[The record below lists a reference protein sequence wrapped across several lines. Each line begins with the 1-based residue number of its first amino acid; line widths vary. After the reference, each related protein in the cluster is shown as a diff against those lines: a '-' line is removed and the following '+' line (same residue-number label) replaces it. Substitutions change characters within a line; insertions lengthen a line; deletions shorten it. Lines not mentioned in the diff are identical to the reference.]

1 MRCEYQS
8 VPGGSSSSKE
18 KLGLQRTDLV
28 HQLQINKINK
38 RQCFKLYYFWNL
50 QSHRLCGG
58 TGSKGQGFKDLRVFF
73 NHFCFNTLISALGK
87 SLLKELE
94 VKNV

>member
-18 KLGLQRTDLV
+18 KLGFQRTDLV
-28 HQLQINKINK
+28 HQLQINK

-50 QSHRLCGG
+50 PSHRLCGG
-58 TGSKGQGFKDLRVFF
+58 TGSKGQGFKDLRFF
-73 NHFCFNTLISALGK
+73 FDHFCFNTVISALGK